1 MRVAEDSDPYN
12 SVFHRLLHTIFTFI
26 FFLSYANTK
35 SGIVTKIEFNR
46 NQLGSNTEIFKV
58 DFLTHIGDR
67 ILPNTKGMRYTIFVF
82 GIVHTES
89 LREFEREIDKVNS
102 ACILE
107 VI

>member
-1 MRVAEDSDPYN
+1 
-12 SVFHRLLHTIFTFI
+12 
-26 FFLSYANTK
+26 
-35 SGIVTKIEFNR
+35 
-46 NQLGSNTEIFKV
+46 
-58 DFLTHIGDR
+58 
-67 ILPNTKGMRYTIFVF
+67 MRYTIFVF